1 MQLYRIP
8 TAASWIQT
16 AKAFGCRF
24 IYHRSYLLDEGDLM
38 AVSLPGL
45 FIVLSRFPERK
56 DCVKRL
62 FEEDDNFRSVCEDY
76 RNCAEAVQYWNQSES
91 EEASVRREEYA
102 AILRDLEGEILEF
115 LGSK

>member
-1 MQLYRIP
+1 
-8 TAASWIQT
+8 
-16 AKAFGCRF
+16 
-24 IYHRSYLLDEGDLM
+24 LLDEGDFM
-38 AVSLPGL
+38 TVIPPGL
-45 FIVLSRFPERK
+45 FIVLRRFPERK

-62 FEEDDNFRSVCEDY
+62 FEENDNFRSVCEDY